1 MFTTFKL
8 PPLKFSYCG
17 EHQKNSDYPHLVDS
31 AMVITGDNL
40 WIKFIVITVIDD
52 N

>member
-8 PPLKFSYCG
+8 LALKFSYCS
-17 EHQKNSDYPHLVDS
+17 EHQKNSYYPHLVDS
-31 AMVITGDNL
+31 AMMITGDNL